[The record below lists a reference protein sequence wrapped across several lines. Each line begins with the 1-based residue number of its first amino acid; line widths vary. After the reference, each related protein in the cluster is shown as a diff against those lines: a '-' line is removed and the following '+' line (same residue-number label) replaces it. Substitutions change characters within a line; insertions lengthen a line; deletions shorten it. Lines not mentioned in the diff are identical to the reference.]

1 MGGARARSRENGTVL
16 LAVRRD
22 RREKGPLDPGEEL
35 TVVVAVAAVYLVSS
49 LAIRKTYRF
58 PDSAVRAA
66 TDSAS
71 LAWGR
76 HLMEA
81 VTKCQECL
89 CSVKREPGPL
99 LGGIQLLI
107 DAV

>member
-1 MGGARARSRENGTVL
+1 MPRWLRWTGRL
-16 LAVRRD
+16 LA
-22 RREKGPLDPGEEL
+22 GLL
-35 TVVVAVAAVYLVSS
+35 LLIVVAVAAVYVVSS

-81 VTKCQECL
+81 VTK
-89 CSVKREPGPL
+89 VPGVP
-99 LGGIQLLI
+99 
-107 DAV
+107 